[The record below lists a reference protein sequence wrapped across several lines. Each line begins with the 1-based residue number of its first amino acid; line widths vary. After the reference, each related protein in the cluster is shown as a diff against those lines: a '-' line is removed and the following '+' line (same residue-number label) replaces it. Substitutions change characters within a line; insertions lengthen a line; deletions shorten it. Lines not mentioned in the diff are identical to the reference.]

1 MDLYL
6 AQLKVPDF
14 CTLKTENNYK
24 NFKIYWSKMLHVDAN
39 QQLRNFQNCIYT
51 KYHKQSKSLRVLRK
65 QMPYLEYRDTEYT
78 TK

>member
-1 MDLYL
+1 
-6 AQLKVPDF
+6 
-14 CTLKTENNYK
+14 
-24 NFKIYWSKMLHVDAN
+24 MLHVDAN

-65 QMPYLEYRDTEYT
+65 QMPYLEYKDTEYT